1 MMSSAQIAVL
11 GAGPAAVATA
21 CGLRRLGHE
30 VVLVGICRNAAVE
43 AMSERTVALLRE
55 HRLMAAAE
63 RVRGPGE
70 RVGLW
75 AGAELAA
82 SREYLVDRTE
92 LDPALLNDA
101 VCSGVTVHRER
112 SLGYERLGSDWRV
125 RTEHGEVR
133 CRVVIDAR
141 GRRAQRTLRRG
152 PELISVCQRFRNR
165 HTGRLV
171 TRIEAVPQGWCWLA
185 MSRGMSW
192 LQVTSLHTEPSLRSG
207 LAQHLAQLLGA
218 APQMAAVLSD
228 ATAEGAPVA
237 RAATATLSADPHL
250 PGLLRAGDAA
260 LALDPLSGQGVYEA
274 LRSAHV
280 ATAAAHTFLATGQ
293 WELIE
298 RFIGER
304 LLELWQRRNA
314 TAAEHYLRQAHITPS
329 AFWRQAASRYQS
341 LRPQRSASP
350 PGSRIEWRPVLDGM
364 LIRMRRVVVTAQ
376 SPRGVW
382 QVETVDL
389 PELLD
394 VLGLVRMDVER
405 AARHLS
411 RSVEAVEQALSWLRV
426 QGVVAGSGG
435 VAGAGSGRG
444 GSGMR

>member
-1 MMSSAQIAVL
+1 MKSSAQIAVL

-21 CGLRRLGHE
+21 CGLRRLGHD
-30 VVLVGICRNAAVE
+30 VVLIGTCRNAAVE
-43 AMSERTVALLRE
+43 GMSERTVALLRE
-55 HRLMAAAE
+55 HGLMAAAG
-63 RVRGPGE
+63 RVHGPGE
-70 RVGLW
+70 RAGLW
-75 AGAELAA
+75 AGAELAG
-82 SREYLVDRTE
+82 SREYVVDRAE
-92 LDPALLNDA
+92 LDPALLGDA
-101 VCSGVTVHRER
+101 VCSGVTVRRER
-112 SLGYERLGSDWRV
+112 SLGYERLGPDWRV

-141 GRRAQRTLRRG
+141 GRRAQRTLHRG

-185 MSRGMSW
+185 RSRGMSW
-192 LQVTSLHTEPSLRSG
+192 LQVTSSRTEPSLRSG
-207 LAQHLAQLLGA
+207 LSQHLAQFLGG
-218 APQMAAVLSD
+218 APQMAALLSD
-228 ATAEGAPVA
+228 ATADGAPVA

-250 PGLLRAGDAA
+250 PGVLRAGDAA

-274 LRSAHV
+274 LRSAHI

-298 RFIGER
+298 RFVGER

-314 TAAEHYLRQAHITPS
+314 TAAEHYLHQARITPS
-329 AFWRQAASRYQS
+329 AFWRQAASHYQA

-350 PGSRIEWRPVLDGM
+350 PGARIEWRPVLDGL

-376 SPRGVW
+376 APRGVW

-389 PELLD
+389 AELLD
-394 VLGLVRMDVER
+394 VLGMVSMDVER
-405 AARHLS
+405 AARHLL
-411 RSVEAVEQALSWLRV
+411 RPAAAVEEALRWLRG
-426 QGVVAGSGG
+426 QGVG
-435 VAGAGSGRG
+435 AGAGVLPGQGGGRMG
-444 GSGMR
+444 GR